1 MEQLK
6 AEILKLI
13 SEHKKGFYDLKKL
26 AVVLKMT
33 KTSDFVMLNK
43 ALNQLEDEFLIV
55 RNSQN
60 FFLSA
65 SQAGIYKGP
74 ISINKKG
81 FGFVDVSDNLS
92 FYISAYNING
102 AMDKD
107 VVVIQQTY
115 DFDEA
120 KVIKVIERNN
130 ENLIGTVF
138 GKKLNIRLDDLRYR
152 NYTLNIVN
160 KDKYKLVKGLK
171 VQLKVLEFTKPL
183 KVEIVKVIGHEDDPG
198 VDISSILLANNIK
211 LEFDEETLKQA
222 NSISQSVDPS
232 EYEHRKDLTNRT
244 IVTIDGDD
252 SKDFDDAISIER
264 VEDDFIL
271 GVHIAD
277 VSHYVTSGS
286 PLDKEA
292 YERGTSVYVCDRVV
306 PMLPHVLSN
315 GICSLNPGV
324 ERLCLSVDMKIDRK
338 GEVVDYNLYPSI
350 IKSSARMTYNNVNKI
365 LAGDPTLQAKYA
377 QIKDMFFDMAECSA
391 LIRKRREEAGAI
403 EFDTDEAYVVVDK
416 MGKPIEIKVRERG
429 IAERLIEDFMICAN
443 ECVARIMKFQNLP
456 CIYRIHE
463 SPKVDKLRE
472 FATIAKIRGHKFK
485 GNLANI
491 RPLDIQKCL
500 ASFTDE
506 QEHSVLSTL
515 MLRCMQKARYD
526 ASCVGHFGLA
536 SKEYLH
542 FTSPI
547 RRYPDLIVHRMVRK
561 YIFEK
566 NYDEIA
572 KDEKLVC
579 DIALQASECEDK
591 ATYSERDV
599 LDMKKAEYMQG
610 FIGKC
615 FDGIISSVTN
625 FGFFVKLDNT
635 IEGLVHISSL
645 TDDYYTYIPE
655 MMCLQGSSKQKRY
668 TLGDKVKIKVIG
680 ANKEEGTVDFQIFKP
695 RKKRKQVWM

>member
-65 SQAGIYKGP
+65 SQAGIYKGA
-74 ISINKKG
+74 ISLNKKG
-81 FGFVDVSDNLS
+81 FGFVDINENLS

-107 VVVIQQTY
+107 IVLIQQTY
-115 DFDEA
+115 DIDEA
-120 KVIKVIERNN
+120 KVLKVIERHSD
-130 ENLIGTVF
+130 NLIGTVF

-152 NYTLNIVN
+152 DYKLNIIN
-160 KDKYKLVKGLK
+160 KDKFKLVKGLK
-171 VQLKVLEFTKPL
+171 VQLKVIDFSRPL
-183 KVEIVKVIGHEDDPG
+183 KVEIVRVIGHEDDPG

-211 LEFDEETLKQA
+211 LEFDEKTLEQA
-222 NSISQSVDPS
+222 NSISQEVDPS
-232 EYEHRKDLTNRT
+232 EYKNRTDLTNRT

-252 SKDFDDAISIER
+252 SKDFDDAISIEKL
-264 VEDDFIL
+264 DDGFML

-277 VSHYVTSGS
+277 VSHYVTQGS

-324 ERLCLSVDMKIDRK
+324 VRLCLSVDMKIDNN

-350 IKSSARMTYNNVNKI
+350 IKSKARMTYNNVNKI
-365 LAGDPTLQAKYA
+365 LAGDPSLQAKYA
-377 QIKDMFFDMAECSA
+377 DIKDMFFDMAECSA
-391 LIRKRREEAGAI
+391 LIRKRREKAGAI

-416 MGKPIEIKVRERG
+416 MGKPIDIKVRERG
-429 IAERLIEDFMICAN
+429 IAEKLIEDFMICAN

-463 SPKVDKLRE
+463 SPKADKLRE
-472 FATIAKIRGHKFK
+472 FAMIAKIRGHKFK

-500 ASFTDE
+500 DSFTDE

-566 NYDEIA
+566 NYDDIA
-572 KDEKLVC
+572 KDEKLMD
-579 DIALQASECEDK
+579 DIASQASECEEK

-599 LDMKKAEYMQG
+599 LDMKKAEYMQNFVG
-610 FIGKC
+610 QY

-635 IEGLVHISSL
+635 IEGLVHITSL
-645 TDDYYTYIPE
+645 NDDYYNYIPS
-655 MMCLQGSSKQKRY
+655 MMCLQGRSIQKCY
-668 TLGDKVKIKVIG
+668 TLGDKVRIKVVG
-680 ANKEEGTVDFQIFKP
+680 ANKEEGTVDFNIVKP